1 MLALMVARLFDVEQ
15 KCWFDSEHEQNYST
29 YITHHASRITPRPN
43 ERILMRTTLNID
55 DDVLIT
61 AQFLAR
67 KDQKT
72 LGQVISELARNSLR
86 GTELDATPG
95 AGANLGEMSPL
106 DKKLAELGLVPFK
119 AGKGRPVANDT
130 VDAIRDAEGI

>member
-1 MLALMVARLFDVEQ
+1 
-15 KCWFDSEHEQNYST
+15 
-29 YITHHASRITPRPN
+29 
-43 ERILMRTTLNID
+43 MRTTLNID
-55 DDVLIT
+55 DDVLVT

-95 AGANLGEMSPL
+95 AAGQPAEMSPL
-106 DKKLAELGLVPFK
+106 DRKLAELGLVPFK
-119 AGKGRPVANDT
+119 SDEGKPVTNDM
-130 VDAIRDAEGI
+130 VDAIRDADGI